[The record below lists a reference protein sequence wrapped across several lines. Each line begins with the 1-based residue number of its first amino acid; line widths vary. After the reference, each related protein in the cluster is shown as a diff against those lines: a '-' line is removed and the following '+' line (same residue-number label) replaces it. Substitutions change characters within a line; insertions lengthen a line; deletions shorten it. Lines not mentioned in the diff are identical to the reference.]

1 MMTMMM
7 TMTMTMTMMKRLTL
21 PTLLMLPLSTAFAG
35 GPARAALDANGDGA
49 IDRSEAAA
57 HPKLAERFDRLDVN
71 RDGRLIDGERLR
83 HGHRGGVE
91 RLDTDRDGRVSRA
104 EFDAGAARAGRG
116 LARIDFAAADT
127 NRDGHLVRTEVRAH
141 HERMRPQREAEH
153 NARADERFRP
163 ADLNRDGRLNR
174 IEVDEHMPRV
184 ASRFA
189 WLDDNRDG
197 FLSRAELQAGSKR

>member
-1 MMTMMM
+1 
-7 TMTMTMTMMKRLTL
+7 
-21 PTLLMLPLSTAFAG
+21 
-35 GPARAALDANGDGA
+35 
-49 IDRSEAAA
+49 
-57 HPKLAERFDRLDVN
+57 
-71 RDGRLIDGERLR
+71 
-83 HGHRGGVE
+83 
-91 RLDTDRDGRVSRA
+91 
-104 EFDAGAARAGRG
+104 
-116 LARIDFAAADT
+116 
-127 NRDGHLVRTEVRAH
+127 
-141 HERMRPQREAEH
+141 MRPQREAEH